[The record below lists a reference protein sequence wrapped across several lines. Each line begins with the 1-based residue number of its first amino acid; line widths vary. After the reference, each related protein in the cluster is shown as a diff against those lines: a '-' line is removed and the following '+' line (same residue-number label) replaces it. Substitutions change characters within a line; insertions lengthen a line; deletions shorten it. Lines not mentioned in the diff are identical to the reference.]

1 MIAIISDIH
10 GNYPALKSV
19 LEDIDRQECTQI
31 ISLGD
36 IAGYYCMINECIE
49 ALRERQ
55 VTNILGNH
63 DNYLVN
69 NVDCSRSNSVN
80 RCIKYQSKVI
90 AAHNHEWLSKSL
102 FEYIDDETYM
112 VHGGWK
118 DKQEEYLYNLSE
130 DYFSGMNFTY
140 FISGH
145 THVQSLF
152 KFSGKVYC
160 NPGSVGQ
167 PRDGDSRAAYVL
179 FNGQQFDLR
188 RVEYDIDWIAKEMD
202 RNGFEEYFYQN
213 LYHGK
218 RLDGKVSTFNITG

>member
-19 LEDIDRQECTQI
+19 LDDIDRQQCTHI

-36 IAGYYCMINECIE
+36 IAGYYCMINECVE
-49 ALRERQ
+49 VLRDRE
-55 VTNILGNH
+55 VLNILGNH

-69 NVDCSRSNSVN
+69 KVDCSRSNSVN
-80 RCIKYQSKVI
+80 RCIKYQDSI
-90 AAHNHEWLSKSL
+90 ITASNHKWLSQSL
-102 FEYIDDETYM
+102 REYINGYVHM

-118 DKQEEYLYNLSE
+118 DKQEEYLYDLSE
-130 DYFSGMNFTY
+130 EYFADMNYTY

-152 KFSGKVYC
+152 NFSDKVYC

-167 PRDGDSRAAYVL
+167 PRDGDNRAAYVI
-179 FNGQQFDLR
+179 FDGQQFDLR
-188 RVEYDIDWIAKEMD
+188 RVEYDIDWIAREMG
-202 RNGFEEYFYQN
+202 RNGFEEYFYKN
-213 LYHGK
+213 LYYGT
-218 RLDGKVSTFNITG
+218 RLDGEVSTIHLIG